1 MSTLYKYETSH
12 FLARNVFV
20 STLFALCC
28 VCSYSNTSF
37 SLNSFEYFDIKN
49 APPKLNFICPPLG
62 VYFIF
67 RAALF
72 YILKIRYTFLMRKF
86 QVVSPYQPSGDQGEA
101 IEKLSAGFLAGD
113 RFQTLKGVTGSGKTF
128 TMAKIIEKV
137 QRPTLIISH
146 NKTLS
151 AQLFREFKSFFPNNA
166 VEYFVSYYDYYQPEA
181 YVPARD
187 LYIEKDASIN
197 DEIDKLRLA
206 ATYSLMERRDV
217 IVVATV
223 SCIYGLGMPD
233 LYKDMR
239 VHIEKGEI
247 LDLRKF
253 ERDLASIQYQRNDMV
268 LDRGNFRV
276 RGDVIEV
283 YPPYMETDTAY
294 RIELD
299 FDEVAR
305 ILRFNVLNR
314 ATEEELDEMQFYPAK
329 HFVVPHE
336 TLVSATERIQK
347 ELEERVETLQ
357 TAGKMIEAERL
368 KTRTTY
374 DIEMMKEM
382 GYCSG
387 IENYSGPISGR
398 KTGEPPATLLHYFPD
413 DFLCLIDEAHVTV
426 PQIGAMYEGDRSRKQ
441 NLIDFGFR
449 LPSALDNRPLKADE
463 FWKKMN
469 QVIYVTATPRV
480 EEIKQS
486 TQVVEQII
494 RPTGLLDP
502 IIDVRPSE
510 GQMEDIYKEVKARI
524 EKGERSLILTLTKKM
539 AEDLTDYLLGLNL
552 KVKYIH
558 SEIDTFERVEILKS
572 LRVGEIDVLIGI
584 NLLREGIDL
593 PEVSFIAILDADKI
607 GFLRSTTSLI
617 QIVGRAAR
625 NENGMVVMYA
635 DNLTPAIKE
644 TVSETKRRREIQ
656 QKYNEEHG
664 ITPHTVSKAV
674 QDILV
679 RQQAN
684 AEEEA
689 EIELGVL
696 KKSANLFDPKQRKKL
711 IDALKKQ
718 MSDYADRLEYEQ
730 AAAVRD
736 QISEIERTYG
746 NGK

>member
-1 MSTLYKYETSH
+1 
-12 FLARNVFV
+12 
-20 STLFALCC
+20 
-28 VCSYSNTSF
+28 
-37 SLNSFEYFDIKN
+37 
-49 APPKLNFICPPLG
+49 
-62 VYFIF
+62 
-67 RAALF
+67 
-72 YILKIRYTFLMRKF
+72 MRKF
-86 QVVSPYQPSGDQGEA
+86 EVISPYAPSGDQGQA
-101 IEKLSAGFLAGD
+101 IEKLSEGFLAGD
-113 RFQTLKGVTGSGKTF
+113 RYQTLKGITGSGKTF
-128 TMAKIIEKV
+128 TMAKIIERV

-151 AQLFREFKSFFPNNA
+151 AQLYREFKSFFPNNA

-223 SCIYGLGMPD
+223 SCIYGLGMPE
-233 LYKDMR
+233 LYKEMR

-247 LDLRKF
+247 LDTRKF
-253 ERDLASIQYQRNDMV
+253 ARELSSIQYQRNYMV
-268 LDRGNFRV
+268 LDRGNFRI

-299 FDEVAR
+299 FDE
-305 ILRFNVLNR
+305 ISSIKRFNVITR
-314 ATEEELDEMQFYPAK
+314 ETEELLDEMQFYPAK

-336 TLVSATERIQK
+336 ALVSATERIES
-347 ELEERVETLQ
+347 ELNERVENLL
-357 TAGKMIEAERL
+357 AMGKMIEAERL

-398 KTGEPPATLLHYFPD
+398 KRGEPPATLLHYFPD

-426 PQIGAMYEGDRSRKQ
+426 PQLGAMYEGDRSRKQ

-449 LPSALDNRPLKADE
+449 LPSALDNRPLKFDE
-463 FWKKMN
+463 FEKKMN
-469 QVIYVTATPRV
+469 QVIYVTATPR
-480 EEIKQS
+480 EQEIKQS
-486 TQVVEQII
+486 SRVVEQII

-502 IIDVRPSE
+502 IIEVRPSE
-510 GQMEDIYKEVKARI
+510 GQMEDIYREVKERI
-524 EKGERSLILTLTKKM
+524 ERKERSLILTLTKKM

-552 KVKYIH
+552 KVRYIH

-572 LRVGEIDVLIGI
+572 LRLGEIDVLIGI

-607 GFLRSTTSLI
+607 GFLRSTTSLM
-617 QIVGRAAR
+617 QIAGRAAR
-625 NENGMVVMYA
+625 NANGIVVMYA
-635 DNLTPAIKE
+635 DTITPSIKE
-644 TVSETKRRREIQ
+644 TVEETKRRRKIQ
-656 QKYNEEHG
+656 QEYNDEHG
-664 ITPHTVSKAV
+664 ITPHTISKAI

-679 RQQAN
+679 RQQQ
-684 AEEEA
+684 EA
-689 EIELGVL
+689 DKTMETELSVL
-696 KKSANLFDPKQRKKL
+696 KKSANLFDAKQRKKL
-711 IDALKKQ
+711 IDSLKKE
-718 MSDYADRLEYEQ
+718 MSIHAEHLEYEE
-730 AAAVRD
+730 AAVLRD
-736 QISEIERTYG
+736 QILEIERTYG
-746 NGK
+746 K

>member
-1 MSTLYKYETSH
+1 
-12 FLARNVFV
+12 
-20 STLFALCC
+20 
-28 VCSYSNTSF
+28 
-37 SLNSFEYFDIKN
+37 
-49 APPKLNFICPPLG
+49 
-62 VYFIF
+62 
-67 RAALF
+67 
-72 YILKIRYTFLMRKF
+72 MRKF
-86 QVVSPYQPSGDQGEA
+86 KVESPYAPSGDQGQA
-101 IEKLSAGFLAGD
+101 IEKLAEGFLRGD
-113 RFQTLKGVTGSGKTF
+113 RYQTLKGVTGSGKTF

-151 AQLFREFKSFFPNNA
+151 AQLYREFKSFFPNNA

-181 YVPARD
+181 YVPSKD
-187 LYIEKDASIN
+187 LFIEKDAAVN
-197 DEIDKLRLA
+197 KEIDELRLK

-233 LYKDMR
+233 LYKGMR

-247 LDLRKF
+247 LDTRKF
-253 ERDLASIQYQRNDMV
+253 EKGLTSIQYQRNDMV
-268 LDRGNFRV
+268 LERGNFRV
-276 RGDVIEV
+276 RGDIIEV

-299 FDEVAR
+299 FDEVAS
-305 ILRFNVLNR
+305 IKRFNVLSR
-314 ATEEELDEMQFYPAK
+314 EIEEELDEMQFYPAK
-329 HFVVPHE
+329 HFVVPHDALLSAADRIMQE
-336 TLVSATERIQK
+336 MEEQVSFFEK
-347 ELEERVETLQ
+347 S
-357 TAGKMIEAERL
+357 GKPLEAERI

-374 DIEMMKEM
+374 DVEMMKEM

-387 IENYSGPISGR
+387 IENYSAPIAGR

-441 NLIDFGFR
+441 NLVNFGFR
-449 LPSALDNRPLKADE
+449 LPSALDNRPLKFNE
-463 FWKKMN
+463 FETKLN
-469 QVIYVTATPRV
+469 QVIYVTATPREQEV
-480 EEIKQS
+480 KQS

-502 IIDVRPSE
+502 VIDVRPTE
-510 GQMEDIYKEVKARI
+510 GQMEDIYNEVKKRI

-539 AEDLTDYLLGLNL
+539 AEDLTDYLLGLNM

-572 LRVGEIDVLIGI
+572 LRTGEIDVLIGI

-617 QIVGRAAR
+617 QIAGRAAR
-625 NENGMVVMYA
+625 NENGTVVMYA
-635 DNLTPAIKE
+635 DNITPAIKE
-644 TVSETKRRREIQ
+644 TVEETKRRRGIQ
-656 QKYNEEHG
+656 EAYNKEHG

-679 RQQAN
+679 RKQKD
-684 AEEEA
+684 AEENA
-689 EIELGVL
+689 QGELDVL
-696 KKSANLFDPKQRKKL
+696 KNSANLFDAKQRHKL
-711 IDALKKQ
+711 IEALNKE
-718 MSDYADRLEYEQ
+718 MSEYADRLEYEQ
-730 AAAVRD
+730 AAAIRD
-736 QISEIERTYG
+736 QIQEIEKTYG
-746 NGK
+746 KN

>member
-1 MSTLYKYETSH
+1 MCIRLEILYN
-12 FLARNVFV
+12 L
-20 STLFALCC
+20 
-28 VCSYSNTSF
+28 
-37 SLNSFEYFDIKN
+37 I
-49 APPKLNFICPPLG
+49 
-62 VYFIF
+62 
-67 RAALF
+67 
-72 YILKIRYTFLMRKF
+72 MRKF
-86 QVVSPYQPSGDQGEA
+86 EVVSPYQPSGDQGEA
-101 IEKLSAGFLAGD
+101 IEKLSAGFLKGD

-151 AQLFREFKSFFPNNA
+151 AQLYREFKSFFPHNA

-187 LYIEKDASIN
+187 LYIEKDAATN

-299 FDEVAR
+299 FDE
-305 ILRFNVLNR
+305 ISSIKRFNVLDR
-314 ATEEELDEMQFYPAK
+314 ATEEELDELQLYPAK

-336 TLVSATERIQK
+336 TLVSACDRI
-347 ELEERVETLQ
+347 ENEMNERVETLLSQ
-357 TAGKMIEAERL
+357 GKMLEAERL

-426 PQIGAMYEGDRSRKQ
+426 PQISAMYEGDRSRKQ
-441 NLIDFGFR
+441 NLVDFGFR
-449 LPSALDNRPLKADE
+449 LPSALDNRPLKGDE

-469 QVIYVTATPRV
+469 QVIYVTATPRK
-480 EEIKQS
+480 EEIAQS
-486 TQVVEQII
+486 SQVVEQII

-502 IIDVRPSE
+502 LIEVRPSE

-524 EKGERSLILTLTKKM
+524 EKKERSLILTLTKKM

-572 LRVGEIDVLIGI
+572 LRTGEIDVLIGI

-635 DNLTPAIKE
+635 DNITPAIKE
-644 TVSETKRRREIQ
+644 TVGETKRRREIQ

-679 RQQAN
+679 RQQQDAAEN
-684 AEEEA
+684 AEV
-689 EIELGVL
+689 ELGVL

-711 IDALKKQ
+711 IDALKKE
-718 MSDYADRLEYEQ
+718 MSDYADRLEYEE
-730 AAAVRD
+730 AAAIRD
-736 QISEIERTYG
+736 QIQEIERTYG
-746 NGK
+746 K